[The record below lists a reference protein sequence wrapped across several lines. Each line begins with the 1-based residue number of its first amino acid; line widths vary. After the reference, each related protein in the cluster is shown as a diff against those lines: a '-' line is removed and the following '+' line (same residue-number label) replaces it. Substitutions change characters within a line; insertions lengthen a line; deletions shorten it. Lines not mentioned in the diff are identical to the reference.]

1 MKLSLENRPFLKS
14 LQRAVR
20 VADNRATIPIL
31 ANALLAA
38 KEGALQIRTTNL
50 DIQLDT
56 KVAAKVETEG
66 KITVPA
72 KLLTEIV
79 KKVPDE
85 AGVTL
90 ETKTNDKDV
99 PVLLVRSGRSRFTLQ
114 TLPAEDF
121 LTFGEKDTNHSFALT
136 GEDVTE
142 LFGRT
147 QFAISTEE
155 TRYYLNGVYLH
166 TYVDSNGNNG
176 ELRGCTTDGHR
187 LARTSRPLPEGAHGF
202 TSGSNPSGV
211 IVPSQTVEEIIRL
224 SGDTEKIGVK
234 ISPTTITVE
243 ADDTVLASKLIDGT
257 FPDYARVVPLGND
270 KVLRVDR
277 EELFNAIDRLAV
289 VSSER
294 GRGIKLSLTPNHL
307 ELSIGNPDVGT
318 ATEELDVEYT
328 GTPLDVGFN
337 SRYLMDILDEIK
349 SDHAEFKLADAG
361 SPALIQGDTDSKAF
375 FVLMPMRV

>member
-1 MKLSLENRPFLKS
+1 
-14 LQRAVR
+14 
-20 VADNRATIPIL
+20 
-31 ANALLAA
+31 
-38 KEGALQIRTTNL
+38 L

-79 KKVPDE
+79 RKVPDE

-90 ETKTNDKDV
+90 ETKANDKDV
-99 PVLLVRSGRSRFTLQ
+99 PVLQVRSGRSRFTLQ
-114 TLPAEDF
+114 TLPADDF
-121 LTFGEKDTNHSFALT
+121 PTFGEKDTNHSFALT

-166 TYVDSNGNNG
+166 THVDSNGNNG

-234 ISPTTITVE
+234 ISPTTITVK

-257 FPDYARVVPLGND
+257 FPDYARVVPTGND
-270 KVLRVDR
+270 KVLRADR
-277 EELFNAIDRLAV
+277 EELFNAIDRLAI
-289 VSSER
+289 VSTER
-294 GRGIKLSLTPNHL
+294 GRGIKLSLTRGKL
-307 ELSIGNPDVGT
+307 ELSINSPDVGS
-318 ATEELDVEYT
+318 ASEELDVDYE
-328 GTPLDVGFN
+328 GDPLDVGFN

-349 SDHAEFKLADAG
+349 SDRAEFKLADAG
-361 SPALIQGDTDSKAF
+361 SPALIQGDTDAKAL
-375 FVLMPMRV
+375 FVLMPMRVT